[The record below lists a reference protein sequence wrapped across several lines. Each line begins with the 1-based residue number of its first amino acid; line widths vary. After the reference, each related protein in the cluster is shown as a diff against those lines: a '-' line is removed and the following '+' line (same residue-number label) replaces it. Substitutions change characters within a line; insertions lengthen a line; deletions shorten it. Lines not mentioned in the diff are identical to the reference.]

1 METQQRYFLKKE
13 DRLKSRKIIDS
24 LFNTGKQFSVFP
36 FRVFWSDV
44 TKVNCLQAAFGVS
57 SKHFKRATDRNRIKR
72 MMKEAYR
79 LQKNPL
85 YSRLDETGKQLSLF
99 ILYTGN
105 ELPHH
110 ASLSEKI
117 AAIMKRLI
125 KIINEMAE

>member
-1 METQQRYFLKKE
+1 
-13 DRLKSRKIIDS
+13 
-24 LFNTGKQFSVFP
+24 
-36 FRVFWSDV
+36 
-44 TKVNCLQAAFGVS
+44 
-57 SKHFKRATDRNRIKR
+57 

-85 YSRLDETGKQLSLF
+85 YSKLDETGKQLSLF

-110 ASLSEKI
+110 ALLSEKI